1 MAIRSIQSY
10 TFEEYLALEREAEF
24 KSEYIRGEI
33 VAMSGGTY
41 THALIAAN
49 VLAGLGARLRGT
61 ECHALGSDMRLL
73 IEREG
78 VGTYP
83 DAMVLCGKPEF
94 HDSRQDVLLNPTLVL
109 EVLSPS
115 TEAYDRGL
123 KFEFYRSIPT
133 LKHVVFVAQNHMS
146 VDVYERTDAGWVLQ
160 PALGLDAVAAL
171 QAIGVDLPLSEIYEN
186 VEFPER
192 PARLPGE

>member
-1 MAIRSIQSY
+1 MAIRSIQNY

-49 VLAGLGARLRGT
+49 VLAGLGVRLRGT
-61 ECHALGSDMRLL
+61 ECRALGSDMRLL
-73 IEREG
+73 ILREG
-78 VGTYP
+78 IGTYP

-94 HDSRQDVLLNPTLVL
+94 HDGRSDVLLNPTVVI

-123 KFEFYRSIPT
+123 KFEFYRSIPS
-133 LKHVVFVAQNHMS
+133 LRHVVFVAQDHMS
-146 VDVYERTDAGWVLQ
+146 IEVYERTDAGWILQ
-160 PALGLDAVAAL
+160 PAQGPDSIAAL
-171 QAIGVDLPLSEIYEN
+171 NAIGVDLPLSEIYEN
-186 VEFPER
+186 VEFPENPTR
-192 PARLPGE
+192 VSTS

>member
-1 MAIRSIQSY
+1 
-10 TFEEYLALEREAEF
+10 
-24 KSEYIRGEI
+24 
-33 VAMSGGTY
+33 MSGGTY

-49 VLAGLGARLRGT
+49 VLAGLGTRLRGT
-61 ECHALGSDMRLL
+61 DCLALGSDMRLL

-94 HDSRQDVLLNPTLVL
+94 HDSRQDVLRNPTVVI
-109 EVLSPS
+109 EVLSPA

-133 LKHVVFVAQNHMS
+133 LKQVVFVAQNHMS

-160 PALGLDAVAAL
+160 PAQGLDAVAAL
-171 QAIGVDLPLSEIYEN
+171 QAIGVELPLSEIYEN

-192 PARLPGE
+192 LTRLPAS